1 MRERIALL
9 VEREALVEPLLSYY
23 RLMREWSERMN
34 LIARPRF
41 DETFLSLLEVSLFA
55 YRSLPPG
62 PLSVVDI
69 GAGAGF
75 PSLPGKIL
83 RPETEL
89 LLVEPDVSSYEAP
102 AAAAMARAKTS
113 SKLVAPRTARVRA

>member
-41 DETFLSLLEVSLFA
+41 DETFLSLLEVSLF
-55 YRSLPPG
+55 
-62 PLSVVDI
+62 D
-69 GAGAGF
+69 
-75 PSLPGKIL
+75 
-83 RPETEL
+83 
-89 LLVEPDVSSYEAP
+89 
-102 AAAAMARAKTS
+102 
-113 SKLVAPRTARVRA
+113 